1 MNFTNLK
8 NKIFILMFLMILVS
22 PWIGGGILRLVCPDV
37 YERLSLVETENREMT
52 TIQWSELLNS
62 GESISSFVDD
72 RIPFRYTMISWY
84 KGLNDVLDEKYQVVE
99 TAIGSYL
106 YKSDKTTTQTA
117 QVTEPVEETQ
127 VSDSV
132 VEDSSENAL
141 SEIEAMTQTP
151 DDSGYYPLH
160 TYQDVIVARDG
171 WLFLYGEN
179 EIECYQGTNI
189 LSEEDMKTYADKLNT
204 LQNICT
210 AQGKELYIYIAPNKS
225 QVYSQYMPT
234 VDIINTYK
242 REQQL
247 HAYITENCTTPFLYP
262 LTESLNATG
271 VYQTYYKYDTHW
283 NHIGALYGTNALYAA
298 MGVEQT
304 NPASWVTGTE
314 DAEKYE
320 LYTYMGIP
328 DSMVTHDDT
337 EVVIEYRPEIT
348 VEGLDTEAM
357 ICRTTSNG
365 ANQKKL
371 CLIGDSFRVNMMPY
385 ISKDF
390 TDCTFV
396 HRDYMS
402 ETKSDIKNADVIVIE
417 AVERYD
423 YEAFS
428 TVQRVINVLSN

>member
-8 NKIFILMFLMILVS
+8 NKIFILVFLAILVF
-22 PWIGGGILRLVCPDV
+22 PWVGGGLLRVVAPDF
-37 YERLSLVETENREMT
+37 YGKISNVETENREAA
-52 TIQWSELLNS
+52 TIDWGDLLNS
-62 GESISSFVDD
+62 GETVSSFIDD
-72 RIPFRYTMISWY
+72 RIPFRYTLITWY
-84 KGLNDVLDEKYQVVE
+84 KSLNDTVERQFDKVE
-99 TAIGSYL
+99 TAIGNKL
-106 YKSDKTTTQTA
+106 YTPTNIVESADKGDTNKPIVPGEEVQTS
-117 QVTEPVEETQ
+117 EPVEEVAET
-127 VSDSV
+127 D
-132 VEDSSENAL
+132 
-141 SEIEAMTQTP
+141 T
-151 DDSGYYPLH
+151 YFPLH
-160 TYQDVIVARDG
+160 VYQDVILAREN

-189 LSEEDMKTYADKLNT
+189 LSESEMASYAAKLNE
-204 LQNICT
+204 LQALCT

-234 VDIINTYK
+234 VDIANTYK

-247 HAYITENCTTPFLYP
+247 HSYISENCSTPYLYP
-262 LTESLNATG
+262 LTESLYAAG
-271 VYQTYYKYDTHW
+271 ILQTYYKYDSHW

-304 NPASWVTGTE
+304 TPTQWITGTQ

-328 DSMVTHDDT
+328 DDQIYHDDVEYT
-337 EVVIEYRPEIT
+337 VDYRPEIT
-348 VEGLDTEAM
+348 VNGLDTEAM
-357 ICRTTSNG
+357 VCHTTSDG

-390 TDCTFV
+390 TECTFV

-402 ETKSDIKNADVIVIE
+402 EIHSDIKNSDVIVIE

-423 YEAFS
+423 YEAFK
-428 TVQRVINVLSN
+428 TMQRVINVLK